1 MDFSRGLQGLLNLNA
16 FDMHASVD
24 DPRDK
29 TTGFADESAHHF
41 YVQDVVPE
49 TSAGVRTNTNRE
61 QGTSIVQVEVALVRL
76 LSFVVSMEEKAKS
89 KDQLHGDY
97 SFGGARKGYQED
109 LASLYFNLLQE
120 TKVRTSHCCS
130 CPLKVLSERF
140 RSTASTV
147 AEQGAGR
154 SSRAKALTFR
164 SDVKCQNLKHE
175 REKGLLESIKDVM
188 LIRSTPTKIEK
199 GSAMFDVDT
208 LIRQQNIIEFEF
220 NSEFRSHKFGASK
233 RFLNFTMPHRQ
244 DKGLLSSPSGQTVRH
259 QALLSITDSS
269 RAKESMVNN
278 IQRTPSLVCSQTS
291 SDPIVRIVSVYRTRL
306 CWLETA
312 MPRSHRFSFSWKKSN
327 WAAFLRPN
335 LRARYCLTPNPEA
348 SVEDHLGCSD
358 VLIPAIPVRADRQ
371 QAISRT
377 LFPRVSTSSVG
388 LSVTA
393 SRSGRSESPG
403 SDEASKFL
411 HLSLSSLRHSA
422 SFFTSP

>member
-89 KDQLHGDY
+89 KDQSDAWLTQALEIVKMEVLELKHLWSQQHHQLHGDY

-120 TKVRTSHCCS
+120 TKRDFEAQLRQLQS
-130 CPLKVLSERF
+130 
-140 RSTASTV
+140 
-147 AEQGAGR
+147 
-154 SSRAKALTFR
+154 KALG
-164 SDVKCQNLKHE
+164 DQNLKHE
-175 REKGLLESIKDVM
+175 REKGLLESIKDSYVSQIALMDELHTAECERYNAALHLAGEEKQKLERM
-188 LIRSTPTKIEK
+188 LQDTVRQWEEYLMAQNNMIQTSVQRLEESHNIELDKIRSTPTKIEK

-244 DKGLLSSPSGQTVRH
+244 DKGLLSSPSGQT
-259 QALLSITDSS
+259 
-269 RAKESMVNN
+269 ESMVNN
-278 IQRTPSLVCSQTS
+278 IQRTPSLDETLLVGN
-291 SDPIVRIVSVYRTRL
+291 SD
-306 CWLETA
+306 
-312 MPRSHRFSFSWKKSN
+312 
-327 WAAFLRPN
+327 AAFPSIQLQ
-335 LRARYCLTPNPEA
+335 LE
-348 SVEDHLGCSD
+348 EEQLGG
-358 VLIPAIPVRADRQ
+358 IPP
-371 QAISRT
+371 SK
-377 LFPRVSTSSVG
+377 F
-388 LSVTA
+388 
-393 SRSGRSESPG
+393 ESPPFQYERT
-403 SDEASKFL
+403 DSK
-411 HLSLSSLRHSA
+411 LSRVGRNPPGATRPA